1 MNLPPGLSSI
11 SEILPPRTKKRRL
24 ECPDVLS
31 EALKSAHI
39 DESTQSP
46 ILIEIPDGVQMANC
60 VTYTPSIDNEVIM
73 VGVNDNE
80 NQNDE
85 ENILLNTN
93 NCWINAKNKEKVS
106 QQSNNDVIVIDDD
119 DIDYDDDD
127 DGLLHIDITSNR
139 EEENM
144 EILNKRKRS
153 KRLSVGEYD
162 GPNKIKRLALPVIEL
177 DKLFACK
184 DCGKY

>member
-1 MNLPPGLSSI
+1 MNLPPGFSSI
-11 SEILPPRTKKRRL
+11 SEILPPKTKKRRL

-39 DESTQSP
+39 DSNTQSP
-46 ILIEIPDGVQMANC
+46 ILIEIPDGVKMANC

-85 ENILLNTN
+85 ENILNSN
-93 NCWINAKNKEKVS
+93 NHWINVKNKEKDS
-106 QQSNNDVIVIDDD
+106 QQSNDDVIIIDDD
-119 DIDYDDDD
+119 DNNYDDD
-127 DGLLHIDITSNR
+127 DGLLHIDTTSNK
-139 EEENM
+139 EDNI
-144 EILNKRKRS
+144 EIPIKRKRS
-153 KRLSVGEYD
+153 KRFSIGEYE
-162 GPNKIKRLALPVIEL
+162 GPNKIKRLALPIIEL

-184 DCGKY
+184 DCGKYLII